1 MINGNAV
8 KPDRRSGLSFVCARL
23 VYVLDSIQ
31 SPKHSDGPLG
41 SKIIP
46 LSFFCGQHISREQ
59 DRDSPSGIVNS
70 LVAQL
75 LTHSKDLTA
84 PKGWKLEKFDSD
96 DIEMALS
103 LFKSVV
109 KQLPSSTTIFCV
121 IDALSYYIDD
131 DEMAEDAQWLARK
144 LIKLT
149 DQQSK
154 KRPVFKLLL
163 TAPVRLRILGDIL
176 DALETLNIPKC
187 LPTTGGFTEKQ
198 WESGLG
204 EDLDSLIE

>member
-1 MINGNAV
+1 
-8 KPDRRSGLSFVCARL
+8 
-23 VYVLDSIQ
+23 
-31 SPKHSDGPLG
+31 
-41 SKIIP
+41 
-46 LSFFCGQHISREQ
+46 
-59 DRDSPSGIVNS
+59 
-70 LVAQL
+70 
-75 LTHSKDLTA
+75 
-84 PKGWKLEKFDSD
+84 
-96 DIEMALS
+96 
-103 LFKSVV
+103 
-109 KQLPSSTTIFCV
+109 
-121 IDALSYYIDD
+121 
-131 DEMAEDAQWLARK
+131 MAEDAQWLARK